1 MAEVCPRRPA
11 DAPAGAYG
19 MRLSHAPPHVP
30 LPTDI
35 PPLRLARLSGWL
47 ADRGLRG
54 ATHVQRSCAWR
65 YAVQVEVFE
74 TEDERQTAD
83 EVNKADIWKE
93 QVRLDPETDSIE
105 TTHQSAVDAY
115 AVFATSTALRPV
127 GDHSGSA
134 EAFERLRAYSVPKGS
149 LETPLQKLE
158 RLKLETAELTAT
170 MEVAQTQGGLAA
182 AQFPGSTAAEL
193 GELQEKL
200 SGITR
205 AMSSDAPVLEAMS
218 GSTAEK
224 LMQDLG
230 AYSAAVDGGGKGA
243 PAAEAGGGGGGNVT
257 YELYLEPGSAGVAL
271 DKGARALPDCLSAAD

>member
-1 MAEVCPRRPA
+1 MAEVWPRCPA
-11 DAPAGAYG
+11 DTPAGAHG
-19 MRLSHAPPHVP
+19 MRLSCSASWSPADISLSPSTRLYAMGRDSSVCVG
-30 LPTDI
+30 LPSLTTS
-35 PPLRLARLSGWL
+35 RAC
-47 ADRGLRG
+47 
-54 ATHVQRSCAWR
+54 CA
-65 YAVQVEVFE
+65 QIEVFE
-74 TEDERQTAD
+74 TEDERLTAE
-83 EVNKADIWKE
+83 EVNSADIWKE
-93 QVRLDPETDSIE
+93 SVRLDPETDSIE

-115 AVFATSTALRPV
+115 AIFATSTAVRPV

-158 RLKLETAELTAT
+158 RLKLETADLAAT
-170 MEVAQTQGGLAA
+170 MEAAQTQGGLAA
-182 AQFPGSTAAEL
+182 AQYPGSAAADL

-200 SGITR
+200 SSITR

-230 AYSAAVDGGGKGA
+230 AYSAAVDGAVKASPTTEASG
-243 PAAEAGGGGGGNVT
+243 AGGSSNVT

-271 DKGARALPDCLSAAD
+271 DKGGRAFPSVCMWPI